1 MFRNLFGKKVSMQ
14 PQQEVGY
21 LIASGLGWACTN
33 MAYSDEERE
42 WMTAGDVPAPIVWRE
57 AAGLSMFGGDW
68 AIFEL
73 LEGNPHR
80 EIVRKGYLDAWR
92 EFATKGKSNAEA
104 FEIFDSRL
112 PEYSQ
117 AVASGRPVQER
128 LAGFL
133 AASVGISL
141 EQLLETRSPEIA
153 TRVGHINILAS
164 FMSLRFDASYL
175 AAANELADKGLIKRP
190 QSQ

>member
-1 MFRNLFGKKVSMQ
+1 MFRNLFYKKEYMQ
-14 PQQEVGY
+14 PVQGIGY
-21 LIASGLGWACTN
+21 LIACGLGWACTN

-57 AAGLSMFGGDW
+57 AAVLSMFGGDW

-73 LEGNPHR
+73 LTGNANR
-80 EIVRKGYLDAWR
+80 EIVRKGYFDGWR
-92 EFATKGKSNAEA
+92 EFAKKGQSNAEA
-104 FEIFDSRL
+104 VEIFDSRV

-117 AVASGRPVQER
+117 AVANGRPIEEQ
-128 LAGFL
+128 LTGFL

-141 EQLLETRSPEIA
+141 ERLVETKSPEIA
-153 TRVGHINILAS
+153 SRVAYIDILAK
-164 FMSLRFDASYL
+164 FMSPHFDASYL

-190 QSQ
+190 LGR